1 LLAFLPTETR
11 FRKTE
16 TSFGIH
22 IPQFI
27 EKIRHANLLTT
38 RNCDTIR
45 SPLIVSSLTSFAR
58 PDLLAA
64 LVRLEWKP
72 KRLD

>member
-1 LLAFLPTETR
+1 LLAILPTETR

-27 EKIRHANLLTT
+27 EQIPSYANLYNTVLQPKFP
-38 RNCDTIR
+38 RYGYFR
-45 SPLIVSSLTSFAR
+45 SIAKVGGPPVEYWSLGPAR
-58 PDLLAA
+58 T
-64 LVRLEWKP
+64 
-72 KRLD
+72 